1 MRRNLLVLGIG
12 NLLNSDEGV
21 GVHAIRRL
29 KERYPSSE
37 VPMAD
42 GGTLGL
48 NLLPL
53 VEDATHLLLLDAVD
67 AGRAPGSVIELAK
80 EDIPIFGG
88 YKLSQHQLTFQ
99 EVLGLA
105 LVRQKFPEHLHM
117 IGIQPAS
124 LAIGVELS
132 PVVEAA
138 LPIMLDKTAEVLHN
152 WGVDL

>member
-1 MRRNLLVLGIG
+1 MGRNLLVLGIG
-12 NLLNSDEGV
+12 NLLNTDEGV
-21 GVHAIRRL
+21 GVHAIRAL
-29 KERYPSSE
+29 QARYPESE

-67 AGRAPGSVIELAK
+67 AGRAPGSVIELSND
-80 EDIPIFGG
+80 EIPIFGG

-105 LVRQKFPEHLHM
+105 VVRQNLPENLY
-117 IGIQPAS
+117 
-124 LAIGVELS
+124 LIGVQPDSLEIGVALS
-132 PVVEAA
+132 DVVQAA
-138 LPIMLDKTAEVLHN
+138 LPTVLERAIAVLHA
-152 WGVDL
+152 WGAVL